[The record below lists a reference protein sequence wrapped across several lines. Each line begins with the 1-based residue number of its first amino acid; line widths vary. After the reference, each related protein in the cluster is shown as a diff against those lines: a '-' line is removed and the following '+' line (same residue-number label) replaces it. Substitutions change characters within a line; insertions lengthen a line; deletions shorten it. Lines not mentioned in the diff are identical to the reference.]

1 MSSSVVLRGRGPLS
15 RSVRCPL
22 AADVPTAMTT
32 GLEDHG
38 PPGGLA
44 HHVRLRAPGV
54 AEDEAPARL
63 DDVALPNPARIAE
76 DIQLDLRARL
86 RGRTDP

>member
-15 RSVRCPL
+15 RSVRCPF
-22 AADVPTAMTT
+22 AAKVPMAMTT
-32 GLEDHG
+32 GLEDHT
-38 PPGGLA
+38 PARGLA
-44 HHVRLRAPGV
+44 RHVRPRAPGV

-63 DDVALPNPARIAE
+63 DNVTLPDPARIAE